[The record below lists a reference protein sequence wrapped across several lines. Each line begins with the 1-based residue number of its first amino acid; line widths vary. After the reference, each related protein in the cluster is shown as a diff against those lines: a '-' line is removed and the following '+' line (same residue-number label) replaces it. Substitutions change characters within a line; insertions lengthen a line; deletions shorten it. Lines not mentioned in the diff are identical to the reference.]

1 MNHPSQQNSK
11 KRKFNE
17 IANGNR
23 EDEDLL
29 FGEAREEGAEA
40 YAGGVDEAMEDND
53 NLYQEERE
61 AEGSEEGDGED
72 LIENME
78 DDY

>member
-1 MNHPSQQNSK
+1 MATERTRTSYLGKSK
-11 KRKFNE
+11 TILPKNPFLTLNLR
-17 IANGNR
+17 
-23 EDEDLL
+23 
-29 FGEAREEGAEA
+29 EAREEGAEA

-78 DDY
+78 E

>member
-1 MNHPSQQNSK
+1 
-11 KRKFNE
+11 
-17 IANGNR
+17 
-23 EDEDLL
+23 
-29 FGEAREEGAEA
+29 
-40 YAGGVDEAMEDND
+40 MEDND

-78 DDY
+78 E